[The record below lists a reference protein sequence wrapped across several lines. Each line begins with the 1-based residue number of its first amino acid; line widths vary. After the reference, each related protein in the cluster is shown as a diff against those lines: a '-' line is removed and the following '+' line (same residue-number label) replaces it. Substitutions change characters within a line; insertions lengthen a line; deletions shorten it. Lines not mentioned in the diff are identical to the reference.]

1 MSAICPTC
9 NSRLACGCQL
19 TNASNGVRVCTLCKG
34 KYEAALLA
42 KKTPPPTPNTPSNM
56 QVTYN
61 PQKK

>member
-9 NSRLACGCQL
+9 HSRLACGCQL
-19 TNASNGVRVCTLCKG
+19 TNASNGVRVCTLCKA
-34 KYEAALLA
+34 KYEADLV
-42 KKTPPPTPNTPSNM
+42 KKKATLSPNAPSNM